1 MRPYLLYKGSGQGE
15 RRAHFFMVIVTTR
28 SPVLTSPY
36 GKGRCHAPFSCLPFL
51 TKGRCHG
58 VTEGIR
64 SSETETANPSVCHT
78 AASSLCTREPRRE
91 IVVLRQKR
99 TPSQGRR
106 PFLEQVTRVSP
117 LAARPAK
124 QHTVLFVLPWS
135 VAERYPDRAK
145 CSLPLA
151 APPSTLVS
159 SRFTPKKNASVRK
172 ASFLEQVTRVEL
184 AGISL
189 GS

>member
-1 MRPYLLYKGSGQGE
+1 MPHSH
-15 RRAHFFMVIVTTR
+15 A
-28 SPVLTSPY
+28 SPY
-36 GKGRCHAPFSCLPFL
+36 GKGRCHAPFSYLPFLTKGRCYAPFSCLPFL

-64 SSETETANPSVCHT
+64 SSETETANPSVYHM
-78 AASSLCTREPRRE
+78 AASSLCTREPRRG

-135 VAERYPDRAK
+135 VAEKDSDRAK
-145 CSLPLA
+145 CSLSLA

-159 SRFTPKKNASVRK
+159 SRFTPKKDAFARK
-172 ASFLEQVTRVEL
+172 ASFFGAGDESRTRRNQ
-184 AGISL
+184 L
-189 GS
+189 GKLTPYR